1 VRILYYI
8 NLCTHW
14 PLHGLVIKV
23 LIETIVN
30 LVLIANLHIQICLC
44 LGYKRPNE
52 FCSFKFVLTNQQ
64 FMYCWSFKAN
74 LDKVSWLNNVYCDCA
89 RKCILKPTLLFIAS
103 ILNINLFLLPFKHVF
118 SISKE
123 QAFFKQPLGTV
134 FLLFLSFCVPL
145 FCNISF
151 LTEVRLFMS
160 MLKPK
165 KVYGCFASQMLSC
178 SS

>member
-1 VRILYYI
+1 MLMFRLQKAY
-8 NLCTHW
+8 
-14 PLHGLVIKV
+14 
-23 LIETIVN
+23 
-30 LVLIANLHIQICLC
+30 
-44 LGYKRPNE
+44 E
-52 FCSFKFVLTNQQ
+52 FYSLKFVLTNQQ

-74 LDKVSWLNNVYCDCA
+74 RDKVSWLNNVYCDCA

-134 FLLFLSFCVPL
+134 FLLFLSYCVPL

-165 KVYGCFASQMLSC
+165 KSIWLFCKSNAQLQQLNTRIMNFMSPAKVLLNTK
-178 SS
+178 